1 MRALFTIL
9 ALTLALSVAPARA
22 ESLRNELA
30 AQFEVA
36 LTSARAEAEQDAL
49 AQLEAFY
56 RGRAMAPLWV
66 GETGLRPRGE
76 EIARLLGLAGAD
88 ALDPRDYGVP
98 AIEALIGAPVSARA
112 PERLAE
118 LELRLSLGLV
128 TFAADLGQ
136 GRVAPHIS
144 DPDLFVF
151 REEVDKAAV
160 IAAAA
165 QAEDLPGLLQ
175 RYRPQT
181 PRYERLKAAL
191 VRYRALA
198 AQGGWAP
205 IAEGPVLKP
214 GMTDPRVPALRRRL
228 ALWGDLEIASA
239 AADPELYGAD
249 LVRAVARMQ
258 WRHGLEPDGVVGRK
272 TLAAFNVP
280 LEQRI
285 RQMTINLERRR
296 WMPDDLGE
304 RFIFVNLAD
313 FVLKVV
319 EKEKTILDMRVVVGK
334 PFHMTPVFSHEM
346 TYVVMNP
353 YWNVP
358 PSIASKELLPKIK
371 QNVSYLAENNFEL
384 FTDWSSGAGKLDPQG
399 VDWARVNGSSFPYKL
414 RQGPGDGN
422 ALGRM
427 KFMFP
432 NRFNV
437 YLHDTPAKA
446 LFKKDQRSFSHGCIR
461 VHHPEL
467 LGAVVLAKTEGWPL
481 SRIEETIAG
490 GERRVVTLAA
500 PLPVHISYLTAW
512 VNKDGSL
519 HFRDDIYGRDKK
531 LADALLGAS

>member
-9 ALTLALSVAPARA
+9 ALTLALSAAPARA

-36 LTSARAEAEQDAL
+36 LTSARAEAAQDAL

-56 RGRAMAPLWV
+56 RSRAMAPLWV

-76 EIARLLGLAGAD
+76 EVARLLGLAAAD

-98 AIEALIGAPVSARA
+98 AIEALLGTLVGARA

-165 QAEDLPGLLQ
+165 QAKDLPGLLQ

-191 VRYRALA
+191 ARYRELA

-214 GMTDPRVPALRRRL
+214 GMTDPRVPALRQRL
-228 ALWGDLEIASA
+228 ALWGDLETASA

-280 LEQRI
+280 LERRI
-285 RQMTINLERRR
+285 GQMTINLERRR

-384 FTDWSSGAGKLDPQG
+384 FTDWSSGAGKLDPRG
-399 VDWARVNGSSFPYKL
+399 VDWARVNGNSFPYKL

-467 LGAVVLAKTEGWPL
+467 LGAVVLDKTEGWPQ

-531 LADALLGAS
+531 LADALLGAF